1 MSSDAWIIGAIRT
14 PVATE
19 NGKLSEYSAWKLGE
33 LASNALIDSL
43 RLDRTDIDLCVLGN
57 ALYGGGNPTRLAALG
72 SNIPIQV
79 PAITLDTQCCSGV
92 DAIGYAASQIKSGS
106 CDVVIAGGAESHT
119 TAPRRLKRF
128 RDGRPDAEYSR
139 PPFSPWS
146 DKDPDLL
153 VAAADLASQMN
164 ITRSEQEDYAVRSH
178 ELAQAASAHLKSA
191 SMQLNNELVTSLP
204 LDTDTFT
211 RKLTLKAC
219 TKLPIIAGD
228 STHGISAATTAV
240 KADAAALCAVVS
252 TGFLETH
259 PQYRSGALKVL
270 GVRSVGND
278 PSRPALAPIPAI
290 KKVLESA
297 DLKVTEIG
305 TFELMEAFASQ
316 AIACIRLCDIDPRRV
331 NLGGGALARGHP
343 IGASG
348 AVNAVRLYHEMI
360 RNEEQKYGLVTIA
373 GAGGLG
379 SAMVLSR

>member
-1 MSSDAWIIGAIRT
+1 MSTDAWIIGAIRT

-19 NGKLSEYSAWKLGE
+19 NGKLSEYPAWALGE
-33 LASNALIDSL
+33 QASNALIDSL

-57 ALYGGGNPTRLAALG
+57 ALYGGGNPARLTGLA

-92 DAIGYAASQIKSGS
+92 EAIGYAASQVKSGN

-128 RDGRPDAEYSR
+128 RDGRPDAEYAR
-139 PPFSPWS
+139 PPFSPWP

-164 ITRSEQEDYAVRSH
+164 ITRSEQEEYAVRSH
-178 ELAQAASAHLKSA
+178 ELARAASTQLKS
-191 SMQLNNELVTSLP
+191 ELVTSLP
-204 LDTDTFT
+204 LDTDSFT

-219 TKLPIIAGD
+219 ARLPIIAGD
-228 STHGISAATTAV
+228 STHGITAATTAV

-252 TGFLETH
+252 TGFLEAH
-259 PQYRSGALKVL
+259 PQYRSGALKVV
-270 GVRSVGND
+270 GARSVGHD

-297 DLKVTEIG
+297 NLKVTEIG
-305 TFELMEAFASQ
+305 TFEVMEAFASQ
-316 AIACIRLCDIDPRRV
+316 AIACIRLCGIDPSRV

-360 RNEEQKYGLVTIA
+360 QNEEQKYGLVTIA